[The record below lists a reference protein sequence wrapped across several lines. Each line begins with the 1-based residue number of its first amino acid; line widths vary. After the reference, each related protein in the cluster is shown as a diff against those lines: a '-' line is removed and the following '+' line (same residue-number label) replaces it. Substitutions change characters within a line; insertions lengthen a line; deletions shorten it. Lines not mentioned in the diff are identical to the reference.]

1 MRGQISRADGSGRG
15 AMWEA
20 KHTSMQHGVGGRMGS
35 WGCSRR
41 GDGRATGGQLK
52 HEDVGGGWRSG
63 GGRAAHLLHCWQQPP
78 SPVERLRSP
87 ATNGAFPRHP
97 SCPARGEGR
106 RQLVPGVGK
115 VTPWPRLAGFHPH
128 RMPAATSTQH
138 FPLLQA
144 QIPFSRFIFTESLKY
159 DWGDVTA
166 VFSRSR
172 RYHSPERAPKI
183 KYFMSKNMKIIPRK
197 DPRLPPSWTLLG
209 EAPKSD
215 KNRGLHFL
223 CKKGGKKLQY
233 FGLFLIYLD
242 CKSLQRI
249 W

>member
-1 MRGQISRADGSGRG
+1 MMMMMMMMVIVVAMMVVMMTRQCIAYTNSRV
-15 AMWEA
+15 
-20 KHTSMQHGVGGRMGS
+20 TS
-35 WGCSRR
+35 
-41 GDGRATGGQLK
+41 
-52 HEDVGGGWRSG
+52 
-63 GGRAAHLLHCWQQPP
+63 
-78 SPVERLRSP
+78 
-87 ATNGAFPRHP
+87 AF
-97 SCPARGEGR
+97 SE
-106 RQLVPGVGK
+106 
-115 VTPWPRLAGFHPH
+115 F
-128 RMPAATSTQH
+128 TQH

-159 DWGDVTA
+159 DWGDETA

-233 FGLFLIYLD
+233 FGLINN
-242 CKSLQRI
+242 C

>member
-1 MRGQISRADGSGRG
+1 MHVLASCAARDVASLVLQPRGCGTSLAAKRA
-15 AMWEA
+15 
-20 KHTSMQHGVGGRMGS
+20 
-35 WGCSRR
+35 
-41 GDGRATGGQLK
+41 
-52 HEDVGGGWRSG
+52 
-63 GGRAAHLLHCWQQPP
+63 
-78 SPVERLRSP
+78 
-87 ATNGAFPRHP
+87 
-97 SCPARGEGR
+97 
-106 RQLVPGVGK
+106 
-115 VTPWPRLAGFHPH
+115 
-128 RMPAATSTQH
+128 
-138 FPLLQA
+138 
-144 QIPFSRFIFTESLKY
+144 FSVNVSKKERFICTESLKY

-233 FGLFLIYLD
+233 FGLPLEVSTPRQPRLGHKRTKARSD
-242 CKSLQRI
+242 ALGKK
-249 W
+249 

>member
-1 MRGQISRADGSGRG
+1 MTR
-15 AMWEA
+15 
-20 KHTSMQHGVGGRMGS
+20 
-35 WGCSRR
+35 
-41 GDGRATGGQLK
+41 
-52 HEDVGGGWRSG
+52 
-63 GGRAAHLLHCWQQPP
+63 
-78 SPVERLRSP
+78 RLRVLP
-87 ATNGAFPRHP
+87 H
-97 SCPARGEGR
+97 ARPGGKGEDT

-115 VTPWPRLAGFHPH
+115 ITPWPLLAGCRPH
-128 RMPAATSTQH
+128 WMPAATSTQH

-183 KYFMSKNMKIIPRK
+183 KYFMSKNMKISPRK

-215 KNRGLHFL
+215 KKRGLHFL
-223 CKKGGKKLQY
+223 CKKGEKKLQY
-233 FGLFLIYLD
+233 FGLTRQKKGGKHETWLGRD
-242 CKSLQRI
+242 GRHDRGAPQQGSPERDGRENGKEKRERRNGRNTEK
-249 W
+249 

>member
-1 MRGQISRADGSGRG
+1 
-15 AMWEA
+15 
-20 KHTSMQHGVGGRMGS
+20 
-35 WGCSRR
+35 
-41 GDGRATGGQLK
+41 
-52 HEDVGGGWRSG
+52 
-63 GGRAAHLLHCWQQPP
+63 
-78 SPVERLRSP
+78 
-87 ATNGAFPRHP
+87 
-97 SCPARGEGR
+97 
-106 RQLVPGVGK
+106 
-115 VTPWPRLAGFHPH
+115 
-128 RMPAATSTQH
+128 MPAATSTLQH

-183 KYFMSKNMKIIPRK
+183 KYFMSKNMKISPRK

-233 FGLFLIYLD
+233 FGLLRPSQGVYSAVAPAARASRSSARSVYHTYLLTRGL
-242 CKSLQRI
+242 SP
-249 W
+249 

>member
-1 MRGQISRADGSGRG
+1 M
-15 AMWEA
+15 
-20 KHTSMQHGVGGRMGS
+20 
-35 WGCSRR
+35 
-41 GDGRATGGQLK
+41 GDGI
-52 HEDVGGGWRSG
+52 
-63 GGRAAHLLHCWQQPP
+63 P
-78 SPVERLRSP
+78 
-87 ATNGAFPRHP
+87 
-97 SCPARGEGR
+97 
-106 RQLVPGVGK
+106 
-115 VTPWPRLAGFHPH
+115 
-128 RMPAATSTQH
+128 TSTQH

-209 EAPKSD
+209 EAPKGD

-233 FGLFLIYLD
+233 FGLSIVRAFGFKMPGL
-242 CKSLQRI
+242 CAAGCRSQSTVARGAQV
-249 W
+249 